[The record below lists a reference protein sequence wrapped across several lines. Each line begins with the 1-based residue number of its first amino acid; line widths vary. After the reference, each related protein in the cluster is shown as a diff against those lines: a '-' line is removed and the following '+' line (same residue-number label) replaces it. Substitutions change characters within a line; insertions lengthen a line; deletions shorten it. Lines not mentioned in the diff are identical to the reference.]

1 MKGIVIVTR
10 QDLDNCPDIESSLRK
25 FSESVEQ
32 DGDNVLFFS
41 NEGALMTMICQLL
54 DKEVKYTLQFDQ
66 AAQSSPAG
74 TGNFSRVSSD

>member
-10 QDLDNCPDIESSLRK
+10 QDLDNCPDIESNLRK
-25 FSESVEQ
+25 FSESVER

-54 DKEVKYTLQFDQ
+54 DKEVKYTLKFDQ
-66 AAQSSPAG
+66 SAQTSPVGAP
-74 TGNFSRVSSD
+74 NFSRVSSD